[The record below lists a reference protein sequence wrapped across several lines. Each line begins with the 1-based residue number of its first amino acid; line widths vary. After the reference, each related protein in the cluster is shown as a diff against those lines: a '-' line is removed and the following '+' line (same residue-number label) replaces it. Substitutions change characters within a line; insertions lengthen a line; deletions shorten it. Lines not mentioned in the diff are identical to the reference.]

1 MNWLEWIGYAA
12 SAFILLSMLM
22 TSIVRLRLI
31 NLVGCF
37 LFVVYGLLIEAY
49 PVALMNLFI
58 AIVNIYYIIKIRS
71 VNKDDFSILEVRP
84 NSEYVSEFLRFY
96 EEDIK
101 NFIPEFSLENIN
113 VDECWLLLKDMK
125 VAGIFMG
132 RKTNKNTLFIDLDY
146 ILKQYRDFRIG
157 TFLYKYN
164 QDFFLNKGI
173 QHLKAI
179 PAGNQHNN
187 YLKKM
192 GFQYQNGYYERSIK

>member
-132 RKTNKNTLFIDLDY
+132 RRANKNTLFIDLDY